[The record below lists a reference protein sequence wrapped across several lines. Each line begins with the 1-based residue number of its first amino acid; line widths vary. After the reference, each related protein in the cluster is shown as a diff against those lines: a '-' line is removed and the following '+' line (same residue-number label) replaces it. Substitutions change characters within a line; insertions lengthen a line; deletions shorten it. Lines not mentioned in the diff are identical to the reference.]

1 MLTKFISQRKTF
13 FEEFLPM
20 LREHI
25 NDIRVRWSP
34 KERAG
39 SQYDPQIYLESP
51 EQARKLIN
59 YLSEKLKRA
68 RTNHDR
74 VLAEEISQTLLQVE
88 NLSKRFFRWEEN
100 IFKNLEKHDLKEI
113 NELPVRF

>member
-1 MLTKFISQRKTF
+1 
-13 FEEFLPM
+13 M
-20 LREHI
+20 LREHV

-39 SQYDPQIYLESP
+39 SQYDPQVYLESP

-59 YLSEKLKRA
+59 YLNEKLARA
-68 RTNHDR
+68 RKNHDR
-74 VLAEEISQTLLQVE
+74 VLADEISKT
-88 NLSKRFFRWEEN
+88 LSKVEDLSRAFFRWEDN
-100 IFKNLEKHDLKEI
+100 ISKSLEKQDLREI